1 MDALSARVALR
12 FPSSKTVRKLHQVYV
27 VCSEYRDDLGVLV
40 KFTLLTFTRGMLPIA
55 MNVLVA
61 MAFAIPASPVELAAV
76 VPLIVIGTRLPI
88 SLDGL
93 GVQEGLYVVLFAM
106 VGVAGSDALLMSLTA
121 RALGILGTLPF
132 ALAHFLQREGHAPL
146 GSMPRP

>member
-1 MDALSARVALR
+1 
-12 FPSSKTVRKLHQVYV
+12 
-27 VCSEYRDDLGVLV
+27 LV